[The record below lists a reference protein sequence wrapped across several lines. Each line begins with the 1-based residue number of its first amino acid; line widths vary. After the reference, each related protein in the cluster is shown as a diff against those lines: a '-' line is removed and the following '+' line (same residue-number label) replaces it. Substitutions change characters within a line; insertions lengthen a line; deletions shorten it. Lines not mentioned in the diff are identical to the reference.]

1 MELIYSIVEQSDKV
15 YTQIVLFLQVA
26 ADKDTWSEESRRG
39 LMGTL
44 SLCEFLLENSKEKDV
59 LIKALSG
66 IKTSLFS
73 GFLMIIICLFF
84 TL

>member
-15 YTQIVLFLQVA
+15 YSQIVLFLQVA

-66 IKTSLFS
+66 MKTSLFS

>member
-15 YTQIVLFLQVA
+15 YSQIVLFLQVA

-66 IKTSLFS
+66 IKTFLFS
-73 GFLMIIICLFF
+73 SFLMIIICLFF

>member
-1 MELIYSIVEQSDKV
+1 MYS
-15 YTQIVLFLQVA
+15 QIVLFLQVA

-66 IKTSLFS
+66 ISLFS
-73 GFLMIIICLFF
+73 GFSMMIYLFF
-84 TL
+84 TM

>member
-15 YTQIVLFLQVA
+15 YSQIVLFLQVA

-66 IKTSLFS
+66 IKTFLFS

>member
-1 MELIYSIVEQSDKV
+1 MYS
-15 YTQIVLFLQVA
+15 QIILFLQVG
-26 ADKDTWSEESRRG
+26 ADKDMWSEESRRG

-73 GFLMIIICLFF
+73 GFSMITIHMLF
-84 TL
+84 TM